1 MPHRNRCACHTTNNN
16 IVQVS
21 PRADMT
27 FRKFENG
34 ALISSAGGQ
43 RSRLY
48 SASIAHHRREN
59 EYQRMNQLAG
69 ATASGQKA
77 FAVSPH
83 PHRTLS
89 LSISPAYNDLGSV
102 ATAVRHPSS
111 FPARRT
117 RCRWK
122 IASNKT
128 VAHQPHQSQSIH
140 SALPAQI
147 NIIQHTPTDTTQRM
161 DKQQPVESNV
171 CRRKLMP
178 DIQ

>member
-1 MPHRNRCACHTTNNN
+1 MKHFVWQNCQEYESKDELKDHIRAREIPTSAFDATHNNCKQVDHPHRATSQPMRLSYTEQQ
-16 IVQVS
+16 QVS

-34 ALISSAGGQ
+34 ALIPSAGGQ

-89 LSISPAYNDLGSV
+89 LSPY
-102 ATAVRHPSS
+102 R
-111 FPARRT
+111 RRT
-117 RCRWK
+117 MIWGRSLPLFG
-122 IASNKT
+122 IHPAS
-128 VAHQPHQSQSIH
+128 
-140 SALPAQI
+140 
-147 NIIQHTPTDTTQRM
+147 
-161 DKQQPVESNV
+161 
-171 CRRKLMP
+171 RRGVRDAAGK
-178 DIQ
+178 

>member
-1 MPHRNRCACHTTNNN
+1 
-16 IVQVS
+16 
-21 PRADMT
+21 MT

-89 LSISPAYNDLGSV
+89 LSPY
-102 ATAVRHPSS
+102 R
-111 FPARRT
+111 RRT
-117 RCRWK
+117 MIWGRPLPLFG
-122 IASNKT
+122 IHPAS
-128 VAHQPHQSQSIH
+128 
-140 SALPAQI
+140 
-147 NIIQHTPTDTTQRM
+147 
-161 DKQQPVESNV
+161 
-171 CRRKLMP
+171 RRGVRDAAGK
-178 DIQ
+178 